1 METCQSSTDKNMW
14 LILQKW
20 GSSLLFLLLII
31 VAYRLL
37 RIQHILCQVST
48 DAPCPNE
55 HHLSE
60 LKNTPIFFSNLYK
73 NSVIETYGQAHNLTL
88 KKYKIYL
95 PNIVEL
101 NFTKNPLVYSI
112 QLNAAEVYV
121 VSENGVVGILSVPP
135 DLPIIKVQT
144 AVALFPNSDLIL
156 EPRLHIFFLSFIAY
170 QATNTQ
176 LATDLTLQEDFAEL
190 RSVDGVH
197 IFVPYENPEKKL
209 WQLQQI
215 LQSQTLTNQNEPLR
229 EIDLRFDLPVLRTQQ

>member
-1 METCQSSTDKNMW
+1 
-14 LILQKW
+14 
-20 GSSLLFLLLII
+20 
-31 VAYRLL
+31 
-37 RIQHILCQVST
+37 
-48 DAPCPNE
+48 
-55 HHLSE
+55 
-60 LKNTPIFFSNLYK
+60 
-73 NSVIETYGQAHNLTL
+73 VIETYGQAHNLTL